1 MEILYAYLH
10 CRRFKYTASLSYL
23 SFQAIR
29 DITCYIHTTCR
40 CLGKGMCH
48 AAAIADDIKSF
59 VTTFQVLV
67 YVYFH
72 VVELNFYTIKQSV
85 IICSSRCYLIQGID
99 HFDDAI

>member
-1 MEILYAYLH
+1 M
-10 CRRFKYTASLSYL
+10 
-23 SFQAIR
+23 
-29 DITCYIHTTCR
+29 
-40 CLGKGMCH
+40 GKGMCH

-59 VTTFQVLV
+59 VTAFQVLV